1 MVMLLRRDKEVGVPT
16 PMNDAIVGLMKKVE
30 NGEANP
36 DPSALK
42 QLKAYLLT

>member
-1 MVMLLRRDKEVGVPT
+1 
-16 PMNDAIVGLMKKVE
+16 MKKVE

-36 DPSALK
+36 DPSALD